1 MVSFMREERE
11 MMVSAMETQRQ
22 EMQALLEQERA
33 AKERER
39 AEKEERGTRLEV
51 GGLRAEALASKLREQ
66 QLAALQSRV
75 ESLHARD
82 MLTDEELYKL
92 EDLVADSL
100 ENEEPGG
107 GSGGLLLTKLVALSE
122 RVAGDAALARQLRR
136 QFS

>member
-11 MMVSAMETQRQ
+11 MMVSAMETQRH
-22 EMQALLEQERA
+22 EMQALLELERA

-39 AEKEERGTRLEV
+39 AEKEARGTRLEV
-51 GGLRAEALASKLREQ
+51 DGLRAEVLASKLREQ

-107 GSGGLLLTKLVALSE
+107 GGGGLLLTKLVALSE